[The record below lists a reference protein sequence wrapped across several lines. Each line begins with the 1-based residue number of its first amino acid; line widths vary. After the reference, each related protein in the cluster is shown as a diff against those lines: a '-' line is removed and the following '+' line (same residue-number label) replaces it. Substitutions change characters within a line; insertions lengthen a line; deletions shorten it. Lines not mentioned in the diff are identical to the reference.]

1 MTDFGNDD
9 QSALIINGIDN
20 SIVSLPHSISVF
32 FGFQLLAP
40 ARTRIVRQAINA
52 SHNPLAIFLAPDQID
67 FLGSRRLD
75 LKLISFHVASATGRH
90 RQNPGW
96 VHVLDSQTP

>member
-1 MTDFGNDD
+1 MTDFGDD
-9 QSALIINGIDN
+9 NQPPLIIDRVND

-40 ARTRIVRQAINA
+40 ARTRIVSQAINA
-52 SHNPLAIFLAPDQID
+52 GHNSLAILLAADKIE

-75 LKLISFHVASATGRH
+75 LKLISFHVASATERY

-96 VHVLDSQTP
+96 VHVLDS